1 MNITRK
7 CATQLNLLP
16 TKTKRA
22 FTLAE
27 GATHVDLPPTIAKF
41 GFTLAEVLI
50 TLGIIGVVAAIT
62 IPNMIANNKAK
73 KLRTQFLKSYSVIS
87 QSIKLMQNDDIS
99 LDPNTY
105 SSQNSFYTTYKKY
118 FHVAIECSVTSKNNN
133 KGSSPLCYS
142 KGDSEYKALDGKSTP
157 PYSRFDDGQFI
168 LQDGML
174 VMLDNP
180 FNNASNVNLWVS
192 VDINGK
198 TNGPNRLGVDVFTFV
213 MGDNESLLPMGANG
227 TPITN
232 LDNYCNPKYVNAQS
246 GMTCA
251 QKAMSDSDYFKKIL
265 KEIK

>member
-1 MNITRK
+1 MNTIRK
-7 CATQLNLLP
+7 CTTHTNLLL
-16 TKTKRA
+16 TKMR
-22 FTLAE
+22 
-27 GATHVDLPPTIAKF
+27 F

-62 IPNMIANNKAK
+62 IPNLMTNNKAK
-73 KLRTQFLKSYSVIS
+73 KLRSQFLKSYSVIS

-99 LDPNTY
+99 LDPSTY
-105 SSQNSFYTTYKKY
+105 SNQNSFYNTYKKY
-118 FHVAIECSVTSKNNN
+118 FNVAIACGVTSIPEG

-142 KGDSEYKALDGKSTP
+142 RGDTEYKALDGKSTP
-157 PYSRFDDGQFI
+157 PYNRFDDGQFI

-174 VMLDNP
+174 IMLDNP
-180 FNNASNVNLWVS
+180 YNNASNVNLWVS

-198 TNGPNRLGVDVFTFV
+198 RNGPNRLGVDVFTFV
-213 MGDNESLLPMGANG
+213 MGDNEALLPMGANG

-232 LDNYCNPKYVNAQS
+232 LENYCNPKYVNTQS
-246 GMTCA
+246 GMACA

>member
-1 MNITRK
+1 MNIIRK
-7 CATQLNLLP
+7 C
-16 TKTKRA
+16 
-22 FTLAE
+22 
-27 GATHVDLPPTIAKF
+27 ATHVDLPQVKAQF
-41 GFTLAEVLI
+41 GFTLAEILI

-99 LDPNTY
+99 LDPSTY
-105 SSQNSFYTTYKKY
+105 SSQNSFYNTYKKY
-118 FHVAIECSVTSKNNN
+118 FHVAIECGVTSTM
-133 KGSSPLCYS
+133 KGGKANSPLCYS

-174 VMLDNP
+174 IMLDNP

-232 LDNYCNPKYVNAQS
+232 LDNDCNPKYVNAQS
-246 GMTCA
+246 GIACA